1 MSHLGVQYR
10 LQLNCYRY
18 ILEKYYGVRVE
29 SMYVVCTHPDNGA
42 HAFVDRVPNMDA
54 EIFVM
59 MEHQRRRDLINESLN
74 GSGW

>member
-1 MSHLGVQYR
+1 
-10 LQLNCYRY
+10 
-18 ILEKYYGVRVE
+18 VRVE

-74 GSGW
+74 RSGW